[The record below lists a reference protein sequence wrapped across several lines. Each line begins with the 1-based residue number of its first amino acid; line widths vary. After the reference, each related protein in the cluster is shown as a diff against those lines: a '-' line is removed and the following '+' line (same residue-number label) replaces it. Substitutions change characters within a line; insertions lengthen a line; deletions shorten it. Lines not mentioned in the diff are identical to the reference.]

1 MGVNLHTTF
10 EPVGSGQAVF
20 TQPEVVEGLA
30 RWLDS
35 PKAVLA
41 FVAEGVAADTIVV
54 VRGGTTTFLTP
65 ALTAGVKGVLT
76 LQGAPECHLG
86 ILTREYGI
94 PCVMGVHFDR
104 GVRSER
110 SEVIPADGALLRLD
124 ISAGQGQILI
134 EAGARQA
141 AAGTAVAADAMDA
154 EQAAVIQHLL
164 HHFKGEIPHGGAGDL
179 QVRAAL
185 TSGALQLEEESL
197 QRDLTNAEVNDL
209 SAYIAWNLWDC
220 VAARATEGESGLI
233 PRQEYESVGFVQV
246 WQRYPEFIRLLTE
259 RIGTAGIIDIG
270 ATARHEIG
278 TKINLLHS
286 WGLGSAVGL
295 GRGVT
300 LELGAAPD
308 RPEDLRAALQFQRRL
323 YRGNWGG
330 GAMYSSMR
338 GFRAPLLDAG
348 WLERFNDERTTF
360 TDPDQ
365 HAVFRHFN
373 ASTEMAGFLLHFDNR
388 TGMSDTGP
396 YPTADG
402 GFVIVRDHF
411 LQEDAYQWGQLIEGV
426 PYAVTEAMFFRPDEP
441 IDLQVIDIGTLF
453 TQPANYLKHLTGA
466 AVYARDRWDTPISD
480 IRLLDADQMREI
492 QTRCDLG
499 TSRLY
504 AHIAGMSKREKVMAG
519 AKVYYTEFLLPFARA
534 AGLWDEMVDSHDF
547 FEWDRV
553 TSQAYYRL
561 VVEGEGFELIPR
573 LFITGSGF
581 PPLPEIDADDFGAL
595 HTLALRGILAAL
607 PASSALERA
616 GLVER
621 TPAGWMLSEAGRA
634 AHTRLLAAERE
645 SFDLT
650 DLSET
655 YRDFLAANGPLK
667 ALCTQ
672 WQQVPVA
679 ERASLV
685 DRFDDILDPV
695 RPALELSAKILP
707 RFAAHV
713 HALENARRRLAQG
726 ELDYAVGARCAS
738 VHMVWMEWHEDY
750 LQTQG
755 LSREEEG
762 SF

>member
-1 MGVNLHTTF
+1 
-10 EPVGSGQAVF
+10 
-20 TQPEVVEGLA
+20 
-30 RWLDS
+30 
-35 PKAVLA
+35 VLA
-41 FVAEGVAADTIVV
+41 FVAEGVAPDTIVV

-94 PCVMGVHFDR
+94 PCVMGVQFER

-110 SEVIPADGALLRLD
+110 SEVIPPDGSLLRLD
-124 ISAGQGQILI
+124 ISSARGQILI
-134 EAGARQA
+134 EAGAPQA
-141 AAGTAVAADAMDA
+141 PEGAPVAADGMDA
-154 EQAAVIQHLL
+154 EQAAAIQQLL
-164 HHFKGEIPHGGAGDL
+164 QRFKGEIPHGVTGDL
-179 QVRAAL
+179 QVRAAQH
-185 TSGALQLEEESL
+185 TGALQLEGESL
-197 QRDLTNAEVNDL
+197 HRDLTDAEVNDL
-209 SAYIAWNLWDC
+209 SGYIAWNLWDC

-246 WQRYPEFIRLLTE
+246 WQRYPEFIHLLTE
-259 RIGTAGIIDIG
+259 RIGTAGIVEIG
-270 ATARHEIG
+270 ERARREIG

-286 WGLGSAVGL
+286 WGLGSALGL

-323 YRGNWGG
+323 YHGNWGG

-338 GFRAPLLDAG
+338 GFRAPLLDAT
-348 WLERFNDERTTF
+348 WLDRFNTERTVF

-396 YPTADG
+396 YPTPEG
-402 GFVIVRDHF
+402 GFMIVRDHF

-441 IDLQVIDIGTLF
+441 LDLQLIDIGTLF

-466 AVYARDRWDTPISD
+466 AVYARDRWDTPAAD
-480 IRLLDADQMREI
+480 IRLLDTDQMREI
-492 QTRCDLG
+492 QTRCDVG
-499 TSRLY
+499 CTRLY

-519 AKVYYTEFLLPFARA
+519 AKVYYTEFMLPFARA
-534 AGLWDEMVDSHDF
+534 AGVWEELVDTHDF

-553 TSQAYYRL
+553 TSEAYYRL
-561 VVEGEGFELIPR
+561 VVDREGFELIPR
-573 LFITGSGF
+573 LFITGTGF
-581 PPLPEIDADDFGAL
+581 PPLLPELDLAAFDAL
-595 HTLALRGILAAL
+595 HGIALRGILAVL

-616 GLVER
+616 GLVES
-621 TPAGWMLSEAGRA
+621 TPAGWMLSDAGLA
-634 AHTRLLAAERE
+634 AHARLLTAERE
-645 SFDLT
+645 TLDLPA
-650 DLSET
+650 LAET
-655 YRDFLAANGPLK
+655 YRDFLAANGALK
-667 ALCTQ
+667 VLCTQ
-672 WQQVPVA
+672 WQQLSAADRPA
-679 ERASLV
+679 LV
-685 DRFDDILDPV
+685 DRFGEILDLV
-695 RPALELSAKILP
+695 RPALQLSVKMLP
-707 RFAAHV
+707 RFATHV
-713 HALENARRRLAQG
+713 DALENAWRHLGQG
-726 ELDYAVGARCAS
+726 ELEYAVGARCES
-738 VHMVWMEWHEDY
+738 VHRVWMELHEDF